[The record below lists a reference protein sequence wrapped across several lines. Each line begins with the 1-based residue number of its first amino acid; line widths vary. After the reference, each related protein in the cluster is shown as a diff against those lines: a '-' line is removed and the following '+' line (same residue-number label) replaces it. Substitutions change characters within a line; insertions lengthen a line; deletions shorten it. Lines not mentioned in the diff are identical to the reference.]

1 MNLNFRAVADE
12 FRSILNVFSILSHIL
27 RVLMLPLKRL
37 RHDRRKAGKEGQQIL
52 KADTLSS

>member
-1 MNLNFRAVADE
+1 
-12 FRSILNVFSILSHIL
+12 L